1 MSRLLANRGAPTGV
15 IASALA
21 GLVASGCSTTS
32 APTPKP
38 PTVGIVTG
46 VASPCW
52 PYPTDKGIGK
62 TLVRVNVSQKGKTVA
77 SQSVKGDHIY
87 RFTLAPGHYVV
98 STPYS
103 RLQAV
108 IISTG
113 HTVKVDLP
121 DDCV

>member
-15 IASALA
+15 IALALA
-21 GLVASGCSTTS
+21 GLVASGCSTRS

-38 PTVGIVTG
+38 PTVGILTG

-62 TLVRVNVSQKGKTVA
+62 ALVRVNVSQEGKTVA
-77 SQSVKGDHIY
+77 SQSVKGGHIY
-87 RFTLAPGHYVV
+87 RFTFSPGRYVV
-98 STPYS
+98 STAYL

-108 IISTG
+108 TISAG
-113 HTVKVDLP
+113 HTVKVDP
-121 DDCV
+121 SDDCV